1 MFKVRTR
8 PARQLVRVGAVLM
21 LTFAIV
27 SETAAQPIT
36 SVSDRPVSGEY
47 RLSFRGQID
56 GSEIIELSDT
66 HAWWTHRNWGWPSQP
81 VWLGYVRWN
90 PKQKRFIEN
99 SGHTRYLPPG
109 VDFSAARLANVK
121 ARDKVTLEPGPRSV
135 RVHIVDTPNGGG
147 QYQFDIV
154 FPVRVRRTS
163 IHITADI
170 DGSDTLILTRKG
182 AEWKH
187 HRWSWPNRVL
197 IDDVSWKPK
206 DSPRLKRI
214 QWSLPKGVDLTAA
227 RLTVNKAR
235 DAAVMECFKDRI
247 VIHFADNP
255 LGRATYDLAIDW
267 PLPRLAPVEDSSPQP
282 QAATERSYRIR
293 AGQSFPFGQDPGA
306 NQVAL
311 ERIVRIG
318 TPFEFK
324 GAHDVRF
331 SGIVTSGRAGGLFL
345 KATLTHNR
353 GTSEFDS
360 TIKPGTPL
368 RSRGG
373 ISSAGIITHFVEL
386 TSVEGQRER

>member
-1 MFKVRTR
+1 MFKDRTSHKHR
-8 PARQLVRVGAVLM
+8 LASVGAILM
-21 LTFAIV
+21 LILATV
-27 SETAAQPIT
+27 SEAAAQPIT
-36 SVSDRPVSGEY
+36 SVPDRPVSGEY

-81 VWLGYVRWN
+81 VWLGYVQWS
-90 PKQKRFIEN
+90 PKQKPFIEN

-109 VDFSAARLANVK
+109 VDFSTARLANVK
-121 ARDKVTLEPGPRSV
+121 GRDKVTLEPGPRSV
-135 RVHIVDTPNGGG
+135 RVHIVDTPNGSG

-170 DGSDTLILTRKG
+170 DGSDTLVLTRKG

-197 IDDVSWKPK
+197 IDDVAWKPK
-206 DSPRLKRI
+206 GSTRLKRR
-214 QWSLPKGVDLTAA
+214 QWSLPKGVDLSAA
-227 RLTVNKAR
+227 RLTINKAR

-255 LGRATYDLAIDW
+255 LGRATYDLTIDW
-267 PLPRLAPVEDSSPQP
+267 PLPRRAPEDETSPRR
-282 QAATERSYRIR
+282 QAAVNPSYRIR
-293 AGQSFPFGQDPGA
+293 AVQGVPSGQGLGE

-311 ERIVRIG
+311 ERIVKPG

-324 GAHDVRF
+324 GARGVRF
-331 SGIVTSGRAGGLFL
+331 SGILTSGKAGRLFL
-345 KATLTHNR
+345 KATLTDNR

-360 TIKPGTPL
+360 AVKPGSPV
-368 RSRGG
+368 SSKGG
-373 ISSAGIITHFVEL
+373 LSSGGFLTHFVEL
-386 TSVEGQRER
+386 ASIEGQSQR